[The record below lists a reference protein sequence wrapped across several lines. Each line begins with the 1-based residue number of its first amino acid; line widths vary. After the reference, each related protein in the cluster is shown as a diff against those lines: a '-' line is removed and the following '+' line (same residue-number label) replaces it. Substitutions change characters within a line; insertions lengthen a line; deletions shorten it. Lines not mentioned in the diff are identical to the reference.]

1 MFIISLPWNRE
12 KLEYLLETN
21 DLFDLIMKNS
31 TQQYYLIIL

>member
-21 DLFDLIMKNS
+21 DLFDLNEIS
-31 TQQYYLIIL
+31 